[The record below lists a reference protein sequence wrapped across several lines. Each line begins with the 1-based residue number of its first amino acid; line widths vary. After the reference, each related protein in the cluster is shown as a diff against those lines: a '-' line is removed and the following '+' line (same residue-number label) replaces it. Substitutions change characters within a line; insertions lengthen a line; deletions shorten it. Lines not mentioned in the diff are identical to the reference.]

1 MRTALAKHN
10 IASDAPRELLQQYA
24 IALVKRDGDLL
35 PMINET
41 VPERFIL
48 ERHLCVDTSAAGDN
62 ASLIATIE
70 D

>member
-1 MRTALAKHN
+1 
-10 IASDAPRELLQQYA
+10 
-24 IALVKRDGDLL
+24 VKRDGDLL